1 MMAQMDIFG
10 TSMVDQIVSP
20 TITTTL
26 VNVVLYTQDQWELWI
41 QQIKQRA
48 ADANIW
54 TKIDPDQGAPPEFIE
69 KPRIPRYSD
78 IRPGTTRLSELD
90 REEKDDFRSLQETY
104 RVEDTEWV
112 RETNA
117 LQSIHQFIRE
127 RISVEN
133 QAIINTSTNAY
144 ETLRLLKNRLHP
156 SDESSKFE
164 VKRQWHML
172 PLIDPR
178 NQEWEKYVNT
188 WSNIYRRAKTL
199 KLPEVEGKMP
209 HVLFALSIKRLD
221 ENWGDQRHSE
231 ILASTYVVI
240 DFENLLD
247 SYREY
252 KRQKISFARLNHHDK
267 TRDDIA
273 FNVEDSAPSFQG
285 QNQRG
290 QQTESS
296 RPKCPCGN
304 TFFRHRIA
312 SCWYITKK
320 PKEGWEPKPEITER
334 VARAMRDPKIRSMVN
349 TERAARL
356 TAIKATSEEGG
367 TVLRNGNS
375 AFHSTANEYESLNS
389 FHTAA
394 ENDGSSS
401 SKKSVEIGKIKP
413 AMAGTAS
420 KDEPLDTFNTSTEE
434 PYYFTNAWIIDGAS
448 DKHVCN
454 SPYRNNFTKTRET
467 DHRTIKCGRSV
478 YPVECYGTCTIM
490 AKTPDGP
497 KPVTLNDVALCL
509 YFRTNLISA
518 AKMNDR
524 GLHLITFNGGYICSA
539 KKPNTPI
546 YLPQRIK
553 NFWCFEFLPPTHHEF
568 AIHPDGDAFLTT
580 DQKPLRKE
588 VQLDKLLSA
597 RASED
602 LWHERMGHPGP
613 NTLKH
618 LSNAVLGEIII
629 AHAPATIE
637 CNTCATS
644 KATQIISRSHFKE
657 HPATQIFMR
666 INYDIVHMSRG
677 YNGDRYI
684 SHFSCEYSS
693 FQFIFTHAS
702 KTEASRCC
710 LYVINMIRTHFGISV
725 RYFHTDGETSLGKEN
740 TADNDF
746 FNSIR
751 EKGII
756 VEISAPRTQDQNGA
770 AEIHGKHL
778 LVRAR
783 SIRIHSRQP
792 YDLWPEH
799 VRCACVLSNR
809 TPMEKL
815 QWKTPFEIVY
825 GKKPT
830 IHYLVSPGSR
840 AYVLNKSIPKNL
852 KTDPRAFVGYHVGY
866 EGTNIYRIWIPSQK
880 RVIRSRDVQFDEKSH
895 EYDPRELDNS
905 ILYPGAIEAKIVV
918 RQPPVDSGGM
928 EELDGTID
936 LLNNQELELEEEE
949 DTQSSLSQKD
959 VSISLAVPV
968 QLPTPESTPTPIDSE
983 RQATNSRGAAINENL
998 ESGSTQASTR
1008 RRLEPGRSG
1017 KGRYEYQVTKERT
1030 VGVEIDKRNV
1040 IESRTRR
1047 GQRRKDNTDAMH
1059 HTSHE
1064 TTTFDNPDQF
1074 FTTSLAFHTAIT
1086 AARPHR
1092 DQLPPPPRDYY
1103 EAKKHP
1109 LWSSIE
1115 TAIQKEYT
1123 SIESQGVFELVARG
1137 SKMKA
1142 IPLKWVF
1149 AYKFDSEGYMVK
1161 VKARLCVRG
1170 DKQEVNDLDTFA
1182 ATLAAETMRF
1192 LFAITAY
1199 FDLEM
1204 RQFDA
1209 VSAFLNCPLDEVV
1222 YCQPPAGYPS
1232 PGQVWKLRRALY
1244 GLRRAP
1250 HLWHNE
1256 LSSYLEG
1263 LGLKAVPGVNCVHQ
1277 NDWLVVFFFVDDIIC
1292 LYRHENQTSFN
1303 AFQKRL
1309 CSRYK
1314 MSTVGEPQWF
1324 LGIGVCRNRTAR
1336 TLTICQESYIGKIC
1350 KRFEKSLLQ
1359 KEVHTPLP
1367 SATLLPN
1374 EGQASP
1380 SQIMEMQ
1387 QKVGSINFAAVISRP
1402 DIALSAS
1409 MLAEHLQNPSS
1420 RHLEAANHCL
1430 SYLYYTQ
1437 SLAITYSGKEDYH
1450 NQFAF
1455 VDPKYV
1461 HISSDA
1467 SFADDKTTRKSRQ
1480 GYIFS
1485 LFGGPIAWKASK
1497 QNTVTTSS
1505 TEAELLAVS
1514 QVGKEVIWWGNFF
1527 REINFNLPE
1536 KVSILCDNRQTIRLL
1551 TNESPQLTTKLRHV
1565 DIHHHWLRQEISRK
1579 HVNIEWI
1586 STNDIPADGFTK
1598 AFTRQKHE
1606 HFLRLLN
1613 LRPK

>member
-1 MMAQMDIFG
+1 MAQMDIFG
-10 TSMVDQIVSP
+10 TSMFNQAVPSTV
-20 TITTTL
+20 TTTL
-26 VNVVLYTQDQWELWI
+26 VNVVLHTQDQWELWI

-54 TKIDPDQGAPPEFIE
+54 TTIDPDQSTPPKFIQ
-69 KPRIPRYSD
+69 KPTIPRYSD
-78 IRPGTTRLSELD
+78 VKTGATRLSELD

-112 RETNA
+112 RETSA

-127 RISVEN
+127 RVSMEN

-144 ETLRLLKNRLHP
+144 ETLKLLKNRLHP

-172 PLIDPR
+172 PLMNPQ

-188 WSNIYRRAKTL
+188 WSNVYRRAKAL

-209 HVLFALSIKRLD
+209 HVLFALSIKKLD

-231 ILASTYVVI
+231 ILASTSLVM
-240 DFENLLD
+240 DFETLVD

-252 KRQKISFARLNHHDK
+252 KRQKISFARLHHIQ
-267 TRDDIA
+267 TQENMA
-273 FNVEDSAPSFQG
+273 FNAEAAAPSFQG
-285 QNQRG
+285 QDQQG

-320 PKEGWEPKPEITER
+320 PKEGWEPKPEITEK
-334 VARAMRDPKIRSMVN
+334 VARAMRDPKIRSMV
-349 TERAARL
+349 EKEKAAKE
-356 TAIKATSEEGG
+356 AASKARSEKEWGHIRGNEG
-367 TVLRNGNS
+367 S
-375 AFHSTANEYESLNS
+375 AFHVATNQYESLNS
-389 FHTAA
+389 FHTIT
-394 ENDGSSS
+394 EHKKTGSDCNQKSTEMTKNKSSS
-401 SKKSVEIGKIKP
+401 IDSV
-413 AMAGTAS
+413 AL
-420 KDEPLDTFNTSTEE
+420 DETLLAFNTTIDK

-448 DKHVCN
+448 NKHVCN
-454 SPYRNNFTKTRET
+454 SPTRSNFTKTRDT
-467 DHRTIKCGRSV
+467 DNRTIKCGRSV
-478 YPVECYGTCTIM
+478 YPIECYGTCTIM
-490 AKTPDGP
+490 AKTPNGP

-539 KKPNTPI
+539 KNPNTPI
-546 YLPQRIK
+546 YIPQRIR
-553 NFWCFEFLPPTHHEF
+553 NFWCFEFLPPTRHEF

-580 DQKPLRKE
+580 DQRPSKKE
-588 VQLDKLLSA
+588 VQLTKLLSA
-597 RASED
+597 TTSED

-618 LSNAVLGEIII
+618 LPDAVLGEVTITS
-629 AHAPATIE
+629 APTTTK

-644 KATQIISRSHFKE
+644 KATQIINRSPFKE
-657 HPATQIFMR
+657 HPATHIFMR

-693 FQFIFTHAS
+693 FQFIFTHPTKS
-702 KTEASRCC
+702 EASRCC
-710 LYVINMIRTHFGISV
+710 LYVLNMIRTHFGIRV

-740 TADNDF
+740 TANNDF

-751 EKGII
+751 ERGII

-825 GKKPT
+825 GRKPT

-880 RVIRSRDVQFDEKSH
+880 RVVRSRDVHFDEQSH
-895 EYDPRELDNS
+895 EYNPSERDNS
-905 ILYPGAIEAKIVV
+905 ILYPQVIEANIVI
-918 RQPPVDSGGM
+918 RQPPMNSEGLED
-928 EELDGTID
+928 LDGTID
-936 LLNNQELELEEEE
+936 LLNNQELEYEEEGR
-949 DTQSSLSQKD
+949 QSVLKQKD
-959 VSISLAVPV
+959 VPISSEVPV
-968 QLPTPESTPTPIDSE
+968 QLLTPESTPTPIDTES
-983 RQATNSRGAAINENL
+983 QAAGLRGATLNEKA
-998 ESGSTQASTR
+998 ESGNMQPSTT
-1008 RRLEPGRSG
+1008 RRLESGRSG

-1030 VGVEIDKRNV
+1030 VGVEIDESNV
-1040 IESRTRR
+1040 LENRTR
-1047 GQRRKDNTDAMH
+1047 GQRRGAAHDATH
-1059 HTSHE
+1059 HTSYDTDVE
-1064 TTTFDNPDQF
+1064 DGPDQF
-1074 FTTSLAFHTAIT
+1074 FTTSLAFHTAVT

-1092 DQLPPPPRDYY
+1092 DQLPPPPKNYY
-1103 EAKKHP
+1103 DAKKHP
-1109 LWSSIE
+1109 LWYSIE
-1115 TAIQKEYT
+1115 TAIQKEYA
-1123 SIESQGVFELVARG
+1123 SIESQGVFELVAQD

-1149 AYKFDSEGYMVK
+1149 AYKFDSEGYMAK

-1170 DKQEVNDLDTFA
+1170 DKQEVNDLDTYA

-1192 LFAITAY
+1192 LFAIAAY

-1209 VSAFLNCPLDEVV
+1209 VAAFLNCPLDETVH
-1222 YCQPPAGYPS
+1222 CQPPAGFPS
-1232 PGQVWKLRRALY
+1232 LGQVWKLRRALY

-1250 HLWHNE
+1250 YLWHNE
-1256 LSSYLEG
+1256 LSAYLED

-1292 LYRHENQTSFN
+1292 LYRRENQQRFN
-1303 AFQKRL
+1303 AFQKHL
-1309 CSRYK
+1309 CTKYK

-1324 LGIGVCRNRTAR
+1324 LGIRVCRNRTAR
-1336 TLTICQESYIGKIC
+1336 TLTICQESYISKIC
-1350 KRFEKSLLQ
+1350 KRFEKSLFQ

-1367 SATLLPN
+1367 SATLLRN

-1402 DIALSAS
+1402 DIALAAS
-1409 MLAEHLQNPSS
+1409 MLSEHLQNPSPK
-1420 RHLEAANHCL
+1420 HLEAANYCL
-1430 SYLYYTQ
+1430 SYLHFTQ
-1437 SLAITYSGKEDYH
+1437 SLAITYSGQNDDSQ
-1450 NQFAF
+1450 QFAF
-1455 VDPKYV
+1455 ANTGHA

-1480 GYIFS
+1480 GYLFS

-1514 QVGKEVIWWGNFF
+1514 QVGKELIWWENFF
-1527 REINFNLPE
+1527 HEINFKLPG
-1536 KVSILCDNRQTIRLL
+1536 KMSICCDNRQTIRLL

-1565 DIHHHWLRQEISRK
+1565 DIHHHWLRQEVMKRRI
-1579 HVNIEWI
+1579 HIEWI
-1586 STNDIPADGFTK
+1586 STIEMPADGFTK
-1598 AFTRQKHE
+1598 PFTRQKHE

-1613 LRPK
+1613 LHPK